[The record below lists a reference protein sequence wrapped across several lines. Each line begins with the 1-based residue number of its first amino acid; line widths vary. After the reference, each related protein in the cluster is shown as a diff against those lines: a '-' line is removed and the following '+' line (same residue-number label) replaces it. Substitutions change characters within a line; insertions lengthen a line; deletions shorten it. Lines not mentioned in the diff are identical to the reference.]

1 VLTSALYGIQFLC
14 LVKFGLMHLHYE
26 GFVLFHSFCG
36 AFFSTVSTN
45 WNAMLGDPAEYHG
58 SESTRFRLV
67 FILIYNV
74 QNLLDLGCL
83 MR

>member
-1 VLTSALYGIQFLC
+1 MLTFALYGIQFLC

-36 AFFSTVSTN
+36 AFFLLYLQIGMPCLVIRLS
-45 WNAMLGDPAEYHG
+45 G

>member
-1 VLTSALYGIQFLC
+1 M
-14 LVKFGLMHLHYE
+14 K
-26 GFVLFHSFCG
+26 VLFYFTP
-36 AFFSTVSTN
+36 FVVLFSPTVSTN